1 MKPSVVTIVVLSLVA
16 AASVAIAGGSITGA
30 DPSQA
35 FEVSG
40 TVTAVSIGSGSGMPM
55 LTVDDVVLGLVDV
68 ALGPIWFLQ
77 EAGFSAEI
85 GDSVDLLAYPCT
97 TCAATAVAAWVENL
111 TNGTSVD
118 LRDEDGR
125 PFWTQRMFHRSGS
138 ARPGQG
144 GGSGGQTGGGQS
156 GGQGGGSGT
165 GNGSGTGTGEPGGS
179 GNGTGS
185 GPANGSGLDMS
196 QLATVRGDVVDLT
209 GHAGEGQPVLTLDV
223 DGRTIAIV
231 VSPYQPILAAGLV
244 IEPGLTLTVTFA
256 PTDCDEDPQ
265 NVAISIVDDA
275 TGVLI
280 QLRDPETG
288 FPMAGGGSGHSHP
301 NWP

>member
-1 MKPSVVTIVVLSLVA
+1 MKPSTLTFVFLTLIA
-16 AASVAIAGGSITGA
+16 AASIAVAGGGTVSGA

-40 TVTAVSIGSGSGMPM
+40 PVAAVSIASGSGMPM
-55 LTVDDVVLGLVDV
+55 LTVDDAALGLVDV

-77 EAGFSAEI
+77 EAGFSAEV
-85 GDSVDLLAYPCT
+85 GDTADLLAYPCT
-97 TCAATAVAAWVENL
+97 SCAASAVAAWVENL

-118 LRDEDGR
+118 LRDEEGKPLWIQR
-125 PFWTQRMFHRSGS
+125 PSAPRGGS

-144 GGSGGQTGGGQS
+144 AGSGGQNG

-165 GNGSGTGTGEPGGS
+165 GSGTGEPGGS
-179 GNGTGS
+179 GTGTGS

-196 QLATVRGDVVDLT
+196 QIATVTGEVVDFT
-209 GHAGEGQPVLTLDV
+209 GFSGDGQPVLTIDV
-223 DGRTIAIV
+223 DGVAVEIV
-231 VSPYQPILAAGLV
+231 LSPYQPILAAGLV
-244 IEPGLTLTVTFA
+244 IEPGLVLTVTFA
-256 PTDCDEDPQ
+256 PTDCDENPH
-265 NVAISIVDDA
+265 NVAISILDDA
-275 TGVLI
+275 TGVLV

-288 FPMAGGGSGHSHP
+288 FPMTGGGGGHSRP

>member
-1 MKPSVVTIVVLSLVA
+1 MKPSTLSIVLLSLIA
-16 AASVAIAGGSITGA
+16 AAAVAMAGSGSGPSA

-40 TVTAVSIGSGSGMPM
+40 TVAAVSIGSGSGMPM
-55 LTVDDVVLGLVDV
+55 LTVDDAVLGLVDV
-68 ALGPIWFLQ
+68 ALGPIWFLH
-77 EAGFSAEI
+77 EAGFSAEV

-97 TCAATAVAAWVENL
+97 TCAVAAVAAWVENL
-111 TNGTSVD
+111 TNTTSVD
-118 LRDEDGR
+118 LRNEDGR
-125 PFWTQRMFHRSGS
+125 PLWIQRQAPRGGS

-156 GGQGGGSGT
+156 GGQGGGSGSGT
-165 GNGSGTGTGEPGGS
+165 GTGTGEPGGS

-196 QLATVRGDVVDLT
+196 QVATVTGEVVEFT
-209 GHAGEGQPVLTLDV
+209 GFAGTGQPVLNLDV
-223 DGRTIAIV
+223 GGGTVEITL
-231 VSPYQPILAAGLV
+231 SPYQPILAAGLV
-244 IEPGLTLTVTFA
+244 IEPGLILTITFA

-265 NVAISIVDDA
+265 NVAISIFDDA
-275 TGVLI
+275 TGVTV

-288 FPMAGGGSGHSHP
+288 FPMTGGGGGHNRP